1 MSKENFQQ
9 LVIVCRDY
17 NIDFNQFINPIY
29 IGVETGI
36 ISLINNDKPMAF
48 MCGDNDTIT
57 KQQLAKVNK
66 VSKNLHLEM
75 IVFNS
80 VKDQLDSELAIIS
93 ALECKLS
100 FQQIVLV
107 ADGTRWDML
116 MASIN
121 ICLKYQQYNPIL
133 LGENNYCFMLKSNE
147 HYTFTK
153 QQLSYDYISF
163 FNYDKQP
170 VIYNFNG
177 CKYYPNQDITIN
189 ANDTQSFSNE
199 FSVLSNHA
207 PSLKIKQGN
216 CLVFLHKNI
225 K

>member
-1 MSKENFQQ
+1 MSKDNFQQ
-9 LVIVCRDY
+9 LVIVSRDY
-17 NIDFNQFINPIY
+17 KIDFSQFINPIY
-29 IGVETGI
+29 VGVETGI
-36 ISLINNDKPMAF
+36 INLLKNDKPIAF
-48 MCGDNDTIT
+48 ICGDNDTIS
-57 KQQLAKVNK
+57 KQQLSKINK
-66 VSKNLHLEM
+66 DRKNLHLEM

-80 VKDQLDSELAIIS
+80 VKDQLDSELAIMS
-93 ALECKLS
+93 ALERKLN

-147 HYTFTK
+147 HYTFTQ
-153 QQLSYDYISF
+153 QQLTYDYISF
-163 FNYDKQP
+163 FSYDNQP
-170 VIYNFNG
+170 VIYNFSG
-177 CKYYPNQDITIN
+177 CKYYPNQDIIIST
-189 ANDTQSFSNE
+189 NDTQSFSNE
-199 FSVLSNHA
+199 FLVLPNHV

-225 K
+225 F